1 MPQPVIAEISP
12 AGGIVR
18 SVCLLAVGDGIGVA
32 GHLRA
37 GVAVR
42 WALIGIDGPRAL
54 IRIDDARALI
64 RIDGI
69 RLGGIVAL
77 VKAAA
82 DDRPGGQGCGAD
94 GDPVPIA
101 SPVTMRVAV
110 TLISRLGRAG
120 VGGAIAATAMTDP
133 HPPCADAG
141 AEEIIKVKAL
151 ATATPPNKKFL
162 IVNLRPFSPIT

>member
-42 WALIGIDGPRAL
+42 WALIRIDGPRAL
-54 IRIDDARALI
+54 IRKDDAWALI
-64 RIDGI
+64 GIDGI
-69 RLGGIVAL
+69 RIGGVVVAL
-77 VKAAA
+77 VLLHGAA
-82 DDRPGGQGCGAD
+82 DDRPGSQGCGAD

-110 TLISRLGRAG
+110 TLISRLTRPG

-133 HPPCADAG
+133 AP
-141 AEEIIKVKAL
+141 AL
-151 ATATPPNKKFL
+151 
-162 IVNLRPFSPIT
+162 RRRRRG